1 MLTRLAALAP
11 FLFALLSAQSPTVTT
26 PDLARTR
33 AVWFVDGENPI
44 GAEVGFAYERVA
56 ITDAGKAWTDA
67 KPGTRIGLGAATW
80 AALETFTDL
89 KFGGVAVKAG
99 NYYVVLERGKDGWLL
114 GLLDAEKVRAA
125 QLPPG
130 PAKGQPLVVAIPL
143 VASERADAALQATWE
158 PAAQADAITLALG
171 VGSHVL
177 RATASVKGSGNQPP
191 NVFPDERGASRL
203 AFGASDGAKVPFA
216 VIDHGKVAWSAAVA
230 EQAKAMAIGKRWRL
244 GKDWATTLDTNVPLL
259 LGGKKVAAGS
269 WHLTLG
275 RTKDGWNLVLSP
287 AEADHRAR
295 IDGFAADLA
304 RAVVEVPLQT
314 TAAPA
319 ATNVLQVGFA
329 TSAGKHE
336 LVIAFGQQRRSVS
349 LAPGK

>member
-1 MLTRLAALAP
+1 MRQRAFALVCLLP
-11 FLFALLSAQSPTVTT
+11 SLLSAQSATVTA
-26 PDLARTR
+26 PRVVRTR

-44 GAEVGFAYERVA
+44 GAEVGFAGEQA
-56 ITDAGKAWTDA
+56 PAADAAKIWNDA
-67 KPGTRIGLGAATW
+67 KPGTRIALGTATW

-89 KFGGVAVKAG
+89 KFGAVAVEAG
-99 NYYVVLERGKDGWLL
+99 NYYALLERGKDGWAL
-114 GLLDAEKVRAA
+114 GLLDASKVRAA

-130 PAKGQPLVVAIPL
+130 IAKGQPLVVAIPL
-143 VASERADAALQATWE
+143 VASERADAALPPTWE
-158 PAAQADAITLALG
+158 PAAKADAITLALG
-171 VGSHVL
+171 VGTHAL
-177 RATASVKGSGNQPP
+177 RATANVKGTGNQPP
-191 NVFPDERGASRL
+191 VVLPDERAASRL
-203 AFGASDGAKVPFA
+203 TFGAADGAKAAFA

-230 EQAKAMAIGKRWRL
+230 EQAKSLPVGKRWRL

-275 RTKDGWNLVLSP
+275 KTKDGWNLVLSP

-304 RAVVEVPLQT
+304 RAAVEVPLQT
-314 TAAPA
+314 AAAKSP
-319 ATNVLQVGFA
+319 VDFLQVGFA
-329 TSAGKHE
+329 TDAGKHE
-336 LVIAFGQQRRSVS
+336 LVIAFGPERRSVT